1 MEADRWKSQCQLYHQ
16 WKLGRRTW
24 LSCAN
29 KQAEWHA
36 SEFAL
41 PPKAGP
47 SCPGHNGMLYLC
59 AKERKER
66 ARVCQVQWSVN
77 EGPEGWQC
85 WIREV
90 VGKQK
95 EREGNS
101 DPPRRT
107 WGWARFVPWVWFFNH
122 LQERSSVIQ
131 EETSAPEPDMV
142 PLSAPLLLPMGS
154 LDFAPKASEITQTI
168 NSLRELQKALN
179 TYTERILLI
188 LSPISNYVQTNCL
201 I

>member
-59 AKERKER
+59 AKERKEK

-142 PLSAPLLLPMGS
+142 PLSAPLLLQMGS

>member
-59 AKERKER
+59 AKERKEK

-122 LQERSSVIQ
+122 LQERSSIIQ

-142 PLSAPLLLPMGS
+142 PLSAPLLLQMGS

>member
-1 MEADRWKSQCQLYHQ
+1 MEITVPALSPVKIRKEDMA
-16 WKLGRRTW
+16 KL
-24 LSCAN
+24 C
-29 KQAEWHA
+29 KQTSWMTCLWVEA
-36 SEFAL
+36 AL

-59 AKERKER
+59 AKERKEK

>member
-122 LQERSSVIQ
+122 LQERSSIIQ

-142 PLSAPLLLPMGS
+142 PLSAPLLLQMGS